1 MPGSRLRSKAGVGAI
16 LSLMLV
22 SEEDVAD
29 WEGIGGGRTSCA
41 VEASNLLNYLMK
53 INEYLTKQSNPGM
66 TNLTEDK
73 VSRAIL
79 DDEVKD
85 LLNQDVIIVHCTST
99 VLAKTRLNSKSS
111 LSLISSRLDLL
122 R

>member
-1 MPGSRLRSKAGVGAI
+1 
-16 LSLMLV
+16 
-22 SEEDVAD
+22 
-29 WEGIGGGRTSCA
+29 
-41 VEASNLLNYLMK
+41 
-53 INEYLTKQSNPGM
+53 M

-85 LLNQDVIIVHCTST
+85 LLDQDIIIVHCTST